1 MGGTARA
8 DSLLPAVTARYH
20 KDAPERLK
28 EVPGGW
34 RVARAGAACDN
45 AHGAG
50 EARSIA
56 GEGYTVPGRGL
67 LRALIV
73 LAAVGGVAAY
83 ALRKLGIIGA
93 DEGGSAIEYSGSS
106 ADDGEDE
113 SADK

>member
-1 MGGTARA
+1 MGETARA
-8 DSLLPAVTARYH
+8 DSLLPAVTAWYH
-20 KDAPERLK
+20 KYVPERQK

-45 AHGAG
+45 ARGAG
-50 EARSIA
+50 EARSTA

-93 DEGGSAIEYSGSS
+93 DDGGSAIEYSGSS
-106 ADDGEDE
+106 DDGEDDA
-113 SADK
+113 ADE